1 MKFPRKLSKERLS
14 LLSLEDRK
22 IYEYEHSGLC
32 PEMKKLQ
39 ESKKKKVVYNDEGKR
54 VPSICSKC
62 GGTVVLKIQG
72 EPIYVCS
79 NCGEYYGTMPCHLG
93 ESEEANIDN
102 NDEITYEDIQD
113 MKLSNEYTE
122 EEKRQI
128 KQMMDEMLFES
139 QFDELFDKELIAEV
153 GLDEYNNIKKN
164 IFEYVMNDPD
174 LHSLNEAEGHAADWW
189 MDCSWILKLSAGLL
203 TGLLG
208 IIAWLFMKGKD
219 RLAMMKLKQY
229 MNKLVELTDSGV
241 NKKRPWYSFL
251 LPGRKNKQNTGD
263 YNKAC
268 FRTIQ
273 ETAERNMACLYTQCI
288 HRLGFLSP
296 SLTNFNSI
304 PSGGLPPEDSG
315 LGNFINLASIMS
327 VDVENIKLPEDDTTD
342 ENIGKLLPFK
352 LNQDY
357 LNTIDLPSLP
367 TNYAMLMSNIDYPTK
382 ANENPNGSLFMKP
395 TKEILQDKGSDLGI
409 TYFNKNVKLNS
420 IINMESSKNESYISS
435 LNSYLNAI
443 FEVENENG
451 LDKTKGISLNSPLTG
466 DLDSTTVLGSDIDQE
481 TKKREETKAHSFNGN
496 FIDAI
501 DNYVRASIPIITKLI
516 KSICGTDAI
525 KDMQKLSE
533 TLSVLNNASEGN
545 MSKYM
550 KHNDKILHDIM
561 DNDNLK
567 TISEQRDNRE
577 ALQLVIKLFKML
589 KSDKLIKALNISAE
603 QYDKAFNTIND
614 NSNDIDYKKRDFEND
629 VERLFDKKYN
639 DILSLYN
646 KLNDND
652 KNQQK
657 HQNQNNN
664 NFNGTES
671 YINDYLIANLLLED
685 EQFKD
690 KEDIQKE
697 IIRTIE
703 RTYKDT
709 KNSVTDCM
717 TPFMTIDTQNW
728 YIIKNA
734 GDRMKKLKEAA
745 DKEITEKIGLICRT
759 SQSSSSTLGDKF
771 KAALSK
777 HPVRAA
783 SLQNIWARYADDLD
797 DRIESRL
804 RSISGDNGNSN
815 IMDSIKTFLSTTYPN
830 LIALMLYYKSIF
842 YLVKLYT
849 DKYPIDKNS
858 VEIYTKEKEDNDK
871 LRLNILMLHAQAHDD
886 INNTKIS

>member
-14 LLSLEDRK
+14 LLSPEDRK

-32 PEMKKLQ
+32 PEMKQLQ
-39 ESKKKKVVYNDEGKR
+39 ESKKKKRIYNDEGNI
-54 VPSICSKC
+54 VPNICPKC
-62 GGTVVLKIQG
+62 GGKVVLKIKG
-72 EPIYVCS
+72 EPVYVCS
-79 NCGEYYGTMPCHLG
+79 NCDAYYGTMPFNLK
-93 ESEEANIDN
+93 ESEDVIDN
-102 NDEITYEDIQD
+102 SDDEITYEDIQD
-113 MKLSNEYTE
+113 IKLSNEYSE

-164 IFEYVMNDPD
+164 IFEYIMNDPD
-174 LHSLNEAEGHAADWW
+174 LHTLNEAEGHAADWW

-304 PSGGLPPEDSG
+304 TSGDEPADDSG
-315 LGNFINLASIMS
+315 LGKFFDIVNGVSKEGEDAYIN
-327 VDVENIKLPEDDTTD
+327 EGTK
-342 ENIGKLLPFK
+342 KLLPIKVNEKRFNK
-352 LNQDY
+352 SL
-357 LNTIDLPSLP
+357 LKLPSLP

-395 TKEILQDKGSDLGI
+395 TKEIIQDKASDIGLK
-409 TYFNKNVKLNS
+409 YFNEHVNLDDIVKYETL
-420 IINMESSKNESYISS
+420 KNESYMLS
-435 LNSYLNAI
+435 LNRVLSL
-443 FEVENENG
+443 FE
-451 LDKTKGISLNSPLTG
+451 G
-466 DLDSTTVLGSDIDQE
+466 DLDPTSGLGSDIDQE
-481 TKKREETKAHSFNGN
+481 TMKRVDNEVSAFNGN
-496 FIDAI
+496 LIDAI
-501 DNYVRASIPIITKLI
+501 DNYVRSSIPIVTTLM
-516 KSICGTDAI
+516 KSICGNNGITEMSKFAQ
-525 KDMQKLSE
+525 KVSDM
-533 TLSVLNNASEGN
+533 NNASEGN
-545 MSKYM
+545 MDKYM
-550 KHNDKILHDIM
+550 KKEDAVLKQIM
-561 DNDNLK
+561 DNEYQKDLNGWREFSETARRSSEILSWTSSDQFIQKLGITDKKKLKEFKVRVTDKIQNTDSRNKDLDLVIAKYTSYIKYDELKKIADSLNLEESVSVFTYNDKYSYAYNSLFENEQIKNSDEIIKQLEDGNEQTYKFVKDNL
-567 TISEQRDNRE
+567 TRE
-577 ALQLVIKLFKML
+577 ITG
-589 KSDKLIKALNISAE
+589 II
-603 QYDKAFNTIND
+603 T
-614 NSNDIDYKKRDFEND
+614 
-629 VERLFDKKYN
+629 
-639 DILSLYN
+639 
-646 KLNDND
+646 
-652 KNQQK
+652 
-657 HQNQNNN
+657 
-664 NFNGTES
+664 S
-671 YINDYLIANLLLED
+671 YGNPE
-685 EQFKD
+685 E
-690 KEDIQKE
+690 
-697 IIRTIE
+697 
-703 RTYKDT
+703 
-709 KNSVTDCM
+709 
-717 TPFMTIDTQNW
+717 W

-734 GDRMKKLKEAA
+734 RERMKKLKEKA
-745 DKEITEKIGLICRT
+745 DTEITEKIGLICRT
-759 SQSSSSTLGDKF
+759 SQSASSTLGDKF

-777 HPVRAA
+777 YPVRAA

-849 DKYPIDKNS
+849 DKFPIDKNS
-858 VEIYTKEKEDNDK
+858 VELYTKEKEDNDK
-871 LRLNILMLHAQAHDD
+871 LRLNILMLRAQAHDD

>member
-14 LLSLEDRK
+14 LLSPEDRK

-32 PEMKKLQ
+32 PEMKQLQ
-39 ESKKKKVVYNDEGKR
+39 ESKKKKRIYNDEGTI
-54 VPSICSKC
+54 VPDICPKC
-62 GGTVVLKIQG
+62 GGTVVLKIKG
-72 EPIYVCS
+72 EPVYVCR
-79 NCGEYYGTMPCHLG
+79 NCDAYYGTMPFNLK
-93 ESEEANIDN
+93 ESEDVIDTSD
-102 NDEITYEDIQD
+102 DEITYEDIQD
-113 MKLSNEYTE
+113 IKLSNEYSE

-128 KQMMDEMLFES
+128 KQIMDEMLFES

-164 IFEYVMNDPD
+164 IFEYIMNDPD
-174 LHSLNEAEGHAADWW
+174 LHTLNEAEGHAADWW

-304 PSGGLPPEDSG
+304 TSGGMPPEDSG

-327 VDVENIKLPEDDTTD
+327 VDVENIKLPEDDISD
-342 ENIGKLLPFK
+342 ENVGKLLPFK
-352 LNQDY
+352 LNKDY
-357 LNTIDLPSLP
+357 LNTINLPALP

-409 TYFNKNVKLNS
+409 TYFNKNIKLNS
-420 IINMESSKNESYISS
+420 IINVQSNKNESYISS

-443 FEVENENG
+443 FEVENEEG
-451 LDKTKGISLNSPLTG
+451 LDKTKGVSLGGLLTG
-466 DLDSTTVLGSDIDQE
+466 DKDPTTGLGSDIDQE
-481 TKKREETKAHSFNGN
+481 TMKREETKAHSFNGN

-501 DNYVRASIPIITKLI
+501 DNYVRASVPIITKLI

-525 KDMQKLSE
+525 KDMQELSK
-533 TLSVLNNASEGN
+533 TLSVLNNAAEGN

-550 KHNDKILHDIM
+550 KHNDKVLHDIM

-567 TISEQRDNRE
+567 TIQEQRDTKE
-577 ALQLVIKLFKML
+577 VLQMVIKLFGIL
-589 KSDKLIKALNISAE
+589 KDDKIRQSLQISDE
-603 QYDKAFNTIND
+603 QYAKGIDEIDNNTNGL
-614 NSNDIDYKKRDFEND
+614 DYKKRDFEND
-629 VERLFDKKYN
+629 VERMFHKSFKEILQIWKEQDKK
-639 DILSLYN
+639 
-646 KLNDND
+646 K
-652 KNQQK
+652 KNAEVQSEP
-657 HQNQNNN
+657 NVNASY
-664 NFNGTES
+664 S
-671 YINDYLIANLLLED
+671 YINDYLIAHSLYED

-728 YIIKNA
+728 YITKNA

-759 SQSSSSTLGDKF
+759 SQSATSTLGDKF

-849 DKYPIDKNS
+849 DKFPIDKNS
-858 VEIYTKEKEDNDK
+858 VELYTKEKEDNDK

>member
-14 LLSLEDRK
+14 LLSPEDRK

-32 PEMKKLQ
+32 PEMKQLQ
-39 ESKKKKVVYNDEGKR
+39 ESKKKKRVYNDEGTI
-54 VPSICSKC
+54 VPDICPKC
-62 GGTVVLKIQG
+62 GGTVVLKIKG
-72 EPIYVCS
+72 EPVYVCR
-79 NCGEYYGTMPCHLG
+79 NCDAYYGTMPFNLK
-93 ESEEANIDN
+93 ESEDVIDTSD
-102 NDEITYEDIQD
+102 DEITYEDIQD
-113 MKLSNEYTE
+113 IKLSNEYSE

-164 IFEYVMNDPD
+164 IFEYIMNDPD
-174 LHSLNEAEGHAADWW
+174 LHTLNEAEGHAADWW

-251 LPGRKNKQNTGD
+251 LIGRKNKQNTGD

-304 PSGGLPPEDSG
+304 TSGGMPPEDSG

-327 VDVENIKLPEDDTTD
+327 VDVENIKLPEDDISY
-342 ENIGKLLPFK
+342 ENVGKLLPFK
-352 LNQDY
+352 LNKDY
-357 LNTIDLPSLP
+357 LNTINLPALP

-409 TYFNKNVKLNS
+409 TYFNKNIKLNS
-420 IINMESSKNESYISS
+420 IINVQSNKNESYISS

-443 FEVENENG
+443 FEVENEEG
-451 LDKTKGISLNSPLTG
+451 LDKTKGVSLSSPLTG
-466 DLDSTTVLGSDIDQE
+466 DLDPTTVLGSELDQE

-501 DNYVRASIPIITKLI
+501 DNYVRASVPIITKLI

-525 KDMQKLSE
+525 KDMQELSK
-533 TLSVLNNASEGN
+533 TLSVLNNAAEGN

-550 KHNDKILHDIM
+550 KHNDKVLHDIM

-567 TISEQRDNRE
+567 TIQEQRDTKE
-577 ALQLVIKLFKML
+577 VLQMVIKLFGIL
-589 KSDKLIKALNISAE
+589 KDDKIRQSLQISDE
-603 QYDKAFNTIND
+603 QYAKGIDEIDNNTNGL
-614 NSNDIDYKKRDFEND
+614 DYKKRDFEND
-629 VERLFDKKYN
+629 VERMFHKSFKEILQIWKEQDKK
-639 DILSLYN
+639 
-646 KLNDND
+646 K
-652 KNQQK
+652 KNAEVQSEP
-657 HQNQNNN
+657 NVNASY
-664 NFNGTES
+664 S
-671 YINDYLIANLLLED
+671 YINDYLIAHSLYED

-717 TPFMTIDTQNW
+717 MPFMTIDTQNW

-759 SQSSSSTLGDKF
+759 SQSASSTLGDKF

-849 DKYPIDKNS
+849 DKFPIDKNS
-858 VEIYTKEKEDNDK
+858 VELYTKEKEDNDK
-871 LRLNILMLHAQAHDD
+871 LRLNILMLRAQAHDD

>member
-14 LLSLEDRK
+14 LLSPEDRK

-32 PEMKKLQ
+32 PEMKQLQ
-39 ESKKKKVVYNDEGKR
+39 ESKKKKRIYNDEGNI
-54 VPSICSKC
+54 VPNICPKC
-62 GGTVVLKIQG
+62 GGTVVVKIKG
-72 EPIYVCS
+72 EPVYVCS
-79 NCGEYYGTMPCHLG
+79 NCDAYYGTMPFNLK
-93 ESEEANIDN
+93 ESEDVIDTSD
-102 NDEITYEDIQD
+102 DEITYEDIQD
-113 MKLSNEYTE
+113 IKLSNEYSE

-164 IFEYVMNDPD
+164 IFEYIMNDPD
-174 LHSLNEAEGHAADWW
+174 LHTLNEAEGHAADWW
-189 MDCSWILKLSAGLL
+189 MNCSWILKLSAGLL

-251 LPGRKNKQNTGD
+251 LLGRKNKQNTGD

-304 PSGGLPPEDSG
+304 TSGGMPPEDSG

-327 VDVENIKLPEDDTTD
+327 VDVENIKLPEDDISD
-342 ENIGKLLPFK
+342 ENVGKLLPFK
-352 LNQDY
+352 LNKDY
-357 LNTIDLPSLP
+357 LNTINLPALP

-409 TYFNKNVKLNS
+409 TYFNKNIKLNS
-420 IINMESSKNESYISS
+420 IINVQSNKNESYISS

-443 FEVENENG
+443 FEVENEEG
-451 LDKTKGISLNSPLTG
+451 LDKTKGVSLSSPLTG
-466 DLDSTTVLGSDIDQE
+466 DLDPTTVLGSELDQE

-501 DNYVRASIPIITKLI
+501 DNYVRASVPIITKLI

-525 KDMQKLSE
+525 KDMQELSK
-533 TLSVLNNASEGN
+533 TLSVLNNAAEGN

-550 KHNDKILHDIM
+550 KHNDKVLHDIM

-567 TISEQRDNRE
+567 TIQEQRDTKE
-577 ALQLVIKLFKML
+577 VLQMVIKLFGIL
-589 KSDKLIKALNISAE
+589 KDDKIRQSLQISDE
-603 QYDKAFNTIND
+603 QYAKGIDEIDNNTND
-614 NSNDIDYKKRDFEND
+614 LDYKKRDFEND
-629 VERLFDKKYN
+629 VERMFHKSFKEILQIWKEQDKK
-639 DILSLYN
+639 
-646 KLNDND
+646 K
-652 KNQQK
+652 KNAEVQSEP
-657 HQNQNNN
+657 NVNASY
-664 NFNGTES
+664 S
-671 YINDYLIANLLLED
+671 YINDYLIAHSLYED

-717 TPFMTIDTQNW
+717 MPFMTIDTQNW

-759 SQSSSSTLGDKF
+759 SQSASSTLGDKF

-849 DKYPIDKNS
+849 DKFPIDKNT
-858 VEIYTKEKEDNDK
+858 VELYTKEKEDNDK
-871 LRLNILMLHAQAHDD
+871 LRLNILMLHAQEHDD

>member
-14 LLSLEDRK
+14 LLSPEDRK

-32 PEMKKLQ
+32 PEMKQLQ
-39 ESKKKKVVYNDEGKR
+39 ESKKKKRIYNDEGNI
-54 VPSICSKC
+54 VPNICPKC
-62 GGTVVLKIQG
+62 GGKVVLKIKG
-72 EPIYVCS
+72 EPVYVCS
-79 NCGEYYGTMPCHLG
+79 NCDAYYGTMPFNLK
-93 ESEEANIDN
+93 ESEDVIDN
-102 NDEITYEDIQD
+102 SDDEITYEDIQD
-113 MKLSNEYTE
+113 IKLSNEYSE

-164 IFEYVMNDPD
+164 IFEYIMNDPD
-174 LHSLNEAEGHAADWW
+174 LHTLNEAEGHAADWW

-296 SLTNFNSI
+296 SLTNFNNI
-304 PSGGLPPEDSG
+304 TSGGMPPEDSG

-327 VDVENIKLPEDDTTD
+327 VDVENIKLPEDDISD
-342 ENIGKLLPFK
+342 ENVGKLLPFK
-352 LNQDY
+352 LNKDY
-357 LNTIDLPSLP
+357 LNTINLPALP

-409 TYFNKNVKLNS
+409 TYFNKNIKLNS
-420 IINMESSKNESYISS
+420 IINVQSNKNESYISS

-443 FEVENENG
+443 FEVENEEG
-451 LDKTKGISLNSPLTG
+451 LDKTKGVSLGGLLTG
-466 DLDSTTVLGSDIDQE
+466 DTNPTTVLGSDIDQE

-501 DNYVRASIPIITKLI
+501 DNYVRASVPIITKLI

-525 KDMQKLSE
+525 KDMQELSK
-533 TLSVLNNASEGN
+533 TLSVLNNAAEGN

-550 KHNDKILHDIM
+550 KHNDKVLHDIM

-567 TISEQRDNRE
+567 TIQEQRDTKE
-577 ALQLVIKLFKML
+577 VLQMVIKLFGIL
-589 KSDKLIKALNISAE
+589 KDDKIRQSLQISDE
-603 QYDKAFNTIND
+603 QYAKGIDEIDNNTNGL
-614 NSNDIDYKKRDFEND
+614 DYKKRDFEND
-629 VERLFDKKYN
+629 VERMFHKSFKEILQIWKEQDKK
-639 DILSLYN
+639 
-646 KLNDND
+646 K
-652 KNQQK
+652 KNAEVQSEP
-657 HQNQNNN
+657 NVNASY
-664 NFNGTES
+664 S
-671 YINDYLIANLLLED
+671 YINDYLIAHSLYED

-717 TPFMTIDTQNW
+717 MPFMTIDTQNW

-759 SQSSSSTLGDKF
+759 SQSATSTLGDKF

-849 DKYPIDKNS
+849 DKFPIDKNS
-858 VEIYTKEKEDNDK
+858 VELYTKEKEDNDK

>member
-14 LLSLEDRK
+14 LLSPEDRK

-32 PEMKKLQ
+32 PEMKQLQ
-39 ESKKKKVVYNDEGKR
+39 ESKKKKRIYNDEGNI
-54 VPSICSKC
+54 VPDICTKC
-62 GGTVVLKIQG
+62 GGAVVLKIKG
-72 EPIYVCS
+72 EPVYVCS
-79 NCGEYYGTMPCHLG
+79 NCDAYYGTMPFNLK
-93 ESEEANIDN
+93 ESEDVIDN
-102 NDEITYEDIQD
+102 SDDEITYEDIQD
-113 MKLSNEYTE
+113 IKLSNEYSE

-164 IFEYVMNDPD
+164 IFEYIMNDPE
-174 LHSLNEAEGHAADWW
+174 LHTLNEAEGHAADWW

-304 PSGGLPPEDSG
+304 TSGGMPPEDSG

-327 VDVENIKLPEDDTTD
+327 VDVENIKLPEDDISD
-342 ENIGKLLPFK
+342 ENVGKLLPFK
-352 LNQDY
+352 LNKDY
-357 LNTIDLPSLP
+357 LNTINLPALP

-409 TYFNKNVKLNS
+409 TYFNKNIKLNS
-420 IINMESSKNESYISS
+420 IINVQSNKNESYISS

-443 FEVENENG
+443 FEVENEEG
-451 LDKTKGISLNSPLTG
+451 LDKTKGLSLGGLLTG
-466 DLDSTTVLGSDIDQE
+466 DKDPTTGLGSDIDQE
-481 TKKREETKAHSFNGN
+481 TMKREETKAHSFNGN

-501 DNYVRASIPIITKLI
+501 DNYVRASVPIITKLI

-525 KDMQKLSE
+525 KDMQELSK
-533 TLSVLNNASEGN
+533 TLSVLNNAAEGN

-550 KHNDKILHDIM
+550 KHNDKVLHDIM

-567 TISEQRDNRE
+567 TIQEQRDTKE
-577 ALQLVIKLFKML
+577 VLQMVIKLFGIL
-589 KSDKLIKALNISAE
+589 KDDKIRQSLQISDE
-603 QYDKAFNTIND
+603 QYAKGIDEIDNNTNGL
-614 NSNDIDYKKRDFEND
+614 DYKKRDFEND
-629 VERLFDKKYN
+629 VERMFHKSFKEILQIWKEQDKK
-639 DILSLYN
+639 
-646 KLNDND
+646 K
-652 KNQQK
+652 KNAEVQSEP
-657 HQNQNNN
+657 NVNASY
-664 NFNGTES
+664 S
-671 YINDYLIANLLLED
+671 YINDYLIAHSLYED

-717 TPFMTIDTQNW
+717 MPFMTIDTQNW

-759 SQSSSSTLGDKF
+759 SQSASSTLGDKF

-849 DKYPIDKNS
+849 DKFPIDKNS
-858 VEIYTKEKEDNDK
+858 VELYTKEKEDNDK
-871 LRLNILMLHAQAHDD
+871 LRLNILMLLAQAHDD

>member
-14 LLSLEDRK
+14 LLSPEDRK

-32 PEMKKLQ
+32 PEMKQLQ
-39 ESKKKKVVYNDEGKR
+39 ESKKKKRVYNDEGTI
-54 VPSICSKC
+54 VPDICPKC
-62 GGTVVLKIQG
+62 GGTVVLKIKG
-72 EPIYVCS
+72 EPVYVCR
-79 NCGEYYGTMPCHLG
+79 NCDAYYGTMPFNLK
-93 ESEEANIDN
+93 ESEDVIDTSD
-102 NDEITYEDIQD
+102 DEITYEDIQD
-113 MKLSNEYTE
+113 IKLSNEYSE

-139 QFDELFDKELIAEV
+139 QFDELFDNELIAEV

-164 IFEYVMNDPD
+164 IFEYIMNDPD
-174 LHSLNEAEGHAADWW
+174 LHTLNEAEGHAADWW

-251 LPGRKNKQNTGD
+251 LIGRKNKQNTGD

-304 PSGGLPPEDSG
+304 TSGGMPPEDSG

-327 VDVENIKLPEDDTTD
+327 VDVENIKLPEDDISY
-342 ENIGKLLPFK
+342 ENVGKLLPFK
-352 LNQDY
+352 LNKDY
-357 LNTIDLPSLP
+357 LNTINLPALP

-409 TYFNKNVKLNS
+409 TYFNKNIKLNS
-420 IINMESSKNESYISS
+420 IINVQSNKNESYISS

-443 FEVENENG
+443 FEVENEEG
-451 LDKTKGISLNSPLTG
+451 LDKTKGVSLSSPLTG
-466 DLDSTTVLGSDIDQE
+466 DLDPTTVLGSELDQE

-501 DNYVRASIPIITKLI
+501 DNYVRASVPIITKLI

-525 KDMQKLSE
+525 KDMQELSK
-533 TLSVLNNASEGN
+533 TLSVLNNAAEGN

-550 KHNDKILHDIM
+550 KHNDKVLHDIM

-567 TISEQRDNRE
+567 TIQEQRDTKE
-577 ALQLVIKLFKML
+577 VLQMVIKLFGIL
-589 KSDKLIKALNISAE
+589 KDDKIRQSLQISDE
-603 QYDKAFNTIND
+603 QYAKGIDEIDNNTNGL
-614 NSNDIDYKKRDFEND
+614 DYKKRDFEND
-629 VERLFDKKYN
+629 VERMFHKSFKEILQIWKEQDKK
-639 DILSLYN
+639 
-646 KLNDND
+646 K
-652 KNQQK
+652 KNAEVQSEP
-657 HQNQNNN
+657 NVNASY
-664 NFNGTES
+664 S
-671 YINDYLIANLLLED
+671 YINDYLIAHSLYED

-717 TPFMTIDTQNW
+717 MPFMTIDTQNW

-759 SQSSSSTLGDKF
+759 SQSASSTLGDKF

-849 DKYPIDKNS
+849 DKFPIDKNS
-858 VEIYTKEKEDNDK
+858 VELYTKEKEDNDK